1 MAILRSVEAIRE
13 IEALVGFEGRVA
25 GTDAER
31 RAAEHLADR
40 LRELGREAH
49 LEPVAIW
56 PNFALTHLIHAL
68 LAVAGSLISVELPLV
83 GILLVALAALSAV
96 GDMTGTVYLVRRLTG
111 RRASQN
117 VLSRE
122 DEGKPGTLVL
132 VAHYDT
138 ARGGSIF
145 GRRTVE
151 RRAALAKRLRLPVGL
166 GGAFVLAILA
176 VLLCTLVRGLGVESL
191 LLSVIQFLPT
201 VVLIL
206 STPLLADIQLSR
218 PVPGAADNA
227 SGVATV
233 LGLTERHQGRLEHL
247 DLWALLTGAEETMSL
262 GMREWLRAHRAE
274 LPRERTIFLN
284 LDKVANGTVRYATR
298 EGLVVTAAHDPD
310 LVAICEEV
318 AADDEAGRFGA
329 RPLVARSTSDALVA
343 RSAGYRA
350 ITISCLSSLDYQ
362 PNHHQPTDTPDR
374 VDPEALE
381 RALGFC
387 SELIERVDARLGDEL
402 GGAAEPGAAEPGAA
416 E

>member
-1 MAILRSVEAIRE
+1 MEALRE

-31 RAAEHLADR
+31 RAAQHLANR

-49 LEPVAIW
+49 VEPIAVW
-56 PNFALTHLIHAL
+56 PNYALTHLIHAL
-68 LAVAGSLISVELPLV
+68 LAIAGSLISVELPLV
-83 GILLVALAALSAV
+83 GILLVGLAALSAV

-122 DEGKPGTLVL
+122 GGGKPGALVL

-138 ARGGSIF
+138 ARGGAIF
-145 GRRTVE
+145 ARRAVE
-151 RRAALAKRLRLPVGL
+151 RRATLAKRLRLPVGL

-176 VLLCTLVRGLGVESL
+176 VLLCTLLRGLGLESL
-191 LLSVIQFLPT
+191 LLSVIQFVPT
-201 VVLIL
+201 VLLIL
-206 STPLLADIQLSR
+206 STALLADIQLSR
-218 PVPGAADNA
+218 PVPGAADNG

-233 LGLTERHQGRLEHL
+233 LRLTERHQGRLEHL
-247 DLWALLTGAEETMSL
+247 DLWVLFTGAEEAMSL

-284 LDKVANGTVRYATR
+284 LDKVANGTIRYAIR
-298 EGLVVTAAHDPD
+298 EGLVVTAPHDPD
-310 LVAICEEV
+310 LVAIC
-318 AADDEAGRFGA
+318 DEIATGDEDGRFGA
-329 RPLVARSTSDALVA
+329 RPLVARATSDALVA

-350 ITISCLSSLDYQ
+350 ITISCLGVLDYQ
-362 PNHHQPTDTPDR
+362 PDHHQPTDTPDR
-374 VDPEALE
+374 VDSEALE

-387 SELIERVDARLGDEL
+387 SELIERVDARLGAEL
-402 GGAAEPGAAEPGAA
+402 GGAAEPGAAE
-416 E
+416 